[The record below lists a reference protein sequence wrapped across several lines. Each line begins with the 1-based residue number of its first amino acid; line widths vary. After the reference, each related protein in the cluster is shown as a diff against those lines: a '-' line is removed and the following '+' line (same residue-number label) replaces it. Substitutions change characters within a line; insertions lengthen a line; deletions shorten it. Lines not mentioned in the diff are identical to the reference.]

1 MIRQEIIKRALKVL
15 PEVPPAENFREIEII
30 RTVGDIR
37 NPVIPYL
44 RKNKVKGKFDDGD
57 DREHYLDVHF
67 RLLRGDLVQP
77 LREGVHELINE
88 VPKCEKTQSLKL
100 YHKIKM
106 KYPQCTNNGV
116 IYRIS
121 FAAAHTKGIL
131 WKHSRKLIYGSLLCF
146 SIDQFK
152 TMVFATVANRAPE
165 KLSKGLLDIPLISFE
180 DLKYFQTCQEM
191 LIVENKTYFEP

>member
-1 MIRQEIIKRALKVL
+1 MMVIRQEVIKRALKVL

-44 RKNKVKGKFDDGD
+44 RKNKVKGKFDDG
-57 DREHYLDVHF
+57 EHYLDVHF
-67 RLLRGDLVQP
+67 RLLREDLVQP
-77 LREGVHELINE
+77 LREGVRELINE
-88 VPKCEKTQSLKL
+88 VSKCEKTQSLRL

-106 KYPQCTNNGV
+106 KYPQCTNNGM

-121 FAAAHTKGIL
+121 FDAAHTKGIL

-146 SIDQFK
+146 SIDQFE

-165 KLSKGLLDIPLISFE
+165 SLSKGLLDTRLVSFE

-191 LIVENKTYFEP
+191 LMVESKTYFEP

>member
-1 MIRQEIIKRALKVL
+1 MMVIRQGIIKRALKVL

-44 RKNKVKGKFDDGD
+44 RKNKAKGKFDDGQ
-57 DREHYLDVHF
+57 HYLDVHF
-67 RLLRGDLVQP
+67 RLLREDLVQP

-88 VPKCEKTQSLKL
+88 VSKCEKTQSLRL

-106 KYPQCTNNGV
+106 KYPQCTNNGM

-121 FAAAHTKGIL
+121 FDAAHTKGIL

-146 SIDQFK
+146 SIDQFE

-165 KLSKGLLDIPLISFE
+165 SLSKGLLDTRLVSFE

-191 LIVENKTYFEP
+191 LMVESKTYFEP

>member
-1 MIRQEIIKRALKVL
+1 
-15 PEVPPAENFREIEII
+15 
-30 RTVGDIR
+30 
-37 NPVIPYL
+37 
-44 RKNKVKGKFDDGD
+44 
-57 DREHYLDVHF
+57 
-67 RLLRGDLVQP
+67 
-77 LREGVHELINE
+77 
-88 VPKCEKTQSLKL
+88 
-100 YHKIKM
+100 M

-146 SIDQFK
+146 SIYQFK

-165 KLSKGLLDIPLISFE
+165 NLSKGLLDIPLISFE

-191 LIVENKTYFEP
+191 LMVESKTYFES

>member
-1 MIRQEIIKRALKVL
+1 M
-15 PEVPPAENFREIEII
+15 
-30 RTVGDIR
+30 
-37 NPVIPYL
+37 
-44 RKNKVKGKFDDGD
+44 
-57 DREHYLDVHF
+57 
-67 RLLRGDLVQP
+67 QP

-88 VPKCEKTQSLKL
+88 VSKCEKTQSLRL

-106 KYPQCTNNGV
+106 KYPQCTNNGM

-121 FAAAHTKGIL
+121 FDAAHTKGIL

-146 SIDQFK
+146 SIDQFE

-165 KLSKGLLDIPLISFE
+165 SLSKGLLDTRLVSFE

-191 LIVENKTYFEP
+191 LMVESKTYFEP

>member
-1 MIRQEIIKRALKVL
+1 MVIRQEIIKRALKVL

-44 RKNKVKGKFDDGD
+44 RKNKVKGKFDDG
-57 DREHYLDVHF
+57 EHYLDVHF
-67 RLLRGDLVQP
+67 RLLKEDLVQP
-77 LREGVHELINE
+77 LREEVHELINE
-88 VPKCEKTQSLKL
+88 VPKCEKTQSLIL

-121 FAAAHTKGIL
+121 FDAAHAKGIL

-146 SIDQFK
+146 SIDHFK

-165 KLSKGLLDIPLISFE
+165 NLSKGLLDIPLISFE
-180 DLKYFQTCQEM
+180 DLKNFQTCQEM
-191 LIVENKTYFEP
+191 LMVESKTYFEP